1 MRSSWSRFGVASRR
15 WRTRCACGG
24 GRCRATSPRYSWAGR
39 TTRPSVHEL
48 VRRERVK
55 RCPRAAE
62 HETESETSRDTGR
75 GGCGPD
81 ALGALGAAWGCEPRT
96 ARRGASKW
104 AARLLVSPC
113 SGGRSARRMH
123 AGSLR
128 GRVRACGAVGA
139 GARLGRG
146 EGWARARDVEMR
158 VRTLCSDQSAYAL
171 EAGVGVQSRREAGRD
186 FQTGP
191 CCFISGG

>member
-24 GRCRATSPRYSWAGR
+24 GRCRATSPRYLWAGR
-39 TTRPSVHEL
+39 TIPNRPSVREL
-48 VRRERVK
+48 VRRERVV

-62 HETESETSRDTGR
+62 NDT
-75 GGCGPD
+75 D
-81 ALGALGAAWGCEPRT
+81 A
-96 ARRGASKW
+96 GASRRLRSRRVGRVGRCLGVRAPNR
-104 AARLLVSPC
+104 AARGFEVGRALACRLLR

-146 EGWARARDVEMR
+146 EGWARARDVQMR

-171 EAGVGVQSRREAGRD
+171 EAGVGVQSGREAGRD